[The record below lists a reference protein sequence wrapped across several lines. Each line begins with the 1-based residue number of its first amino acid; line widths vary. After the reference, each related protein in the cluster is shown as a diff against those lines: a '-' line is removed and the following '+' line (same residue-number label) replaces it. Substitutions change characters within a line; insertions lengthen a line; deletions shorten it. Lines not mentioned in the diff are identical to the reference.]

1 MLKFFAI
8 LALVSLV
15 VLPAQTASA
24 AALTKVTISPEPQ
37 GALVAGYTYTARMET
52 NKPQSTSWNS
62 FIKYGPTRSGDQWNL
77 ASRKLFGYHSPQTNT
92 LTFIVP
98 ENYPGPLVYI
108 MVEGRFTPLTGDGLT
123 QDTKVLGPFRVNYM
137 KDITNLEAKANSD
150 GTITLSWYN
159 NTNMATHFEI
169 VRVGPTSERT
179 LIYYKPG
186 ANIGPMEFT
195 DETTLEVEDETFIY
209 FVKPIL
215 HDSFKRSLPDLQD
228 NFKYVSRR
236 VTAPKPPAFKLM
248 PVIVPLGSFVLIGG
262 DDESQPQ
269 EAPQDLINQLED
281 FRRRLGLDV
290 FLGGPYGQGYP
301 DAVALDPTFP
311 AVDVIG
317 VALDKTSLTLQVGES
332 ATLRATV
339 SPGHATN
346 KNVTWHTSNPLV
358 ATVNDSGRVT
368 AQSGGTATITV
379 ITDDGGKT
387 AEAVVIV
394 EADEE
399 GDDSEGVGQEGDA
412 AQQDMQFNDIPA
424 GHWATAEIAE
434 AVSMGI
440 IQGYP
445 DGSFRPNGDVTR
457 AEFATMLMRGIPV
470 LPSTAPLT
478 FTDSDTIGSWA
489 VGHVQQAV
497 ARGIIQGYPDG
508 TFRPNA
514 NITRAE
520 MITMVV
526 RAAGLAAV
534 QGRQTSFAD
543 DAQIPDWAKGNV
555 VAAQEAGFIFGG
567 ITDNRFAAG
576 KNATRAESAS
586 SIIKMLK
593 LR

>member
-1 MLKFFAI
+1 MVFKLCNFTGIRLLKFFAI

-215 HDSFKRSLPDLQD
+215 HDSFKRSQPDLQD

-269 EAPQDLINQLED
+269 EAPQDLINQFGDWAWTSSWGPLWPGLSRCCCVRSDLPGGRRHRRGAGQD
-281 FRRRLGLDV
+281 FPYIASRRIR
-290 FLGGPYGQGYP
+290 
-301 DAVALDPTFP
+301 
-311 AVDVIG
+311 
-317 VALDKTSLTLQVGES
+317 
-332 ATLRATV
+332 
-339 SPGHATN
+339 H
-346 KNVTWHTSNPLV
+346 
-358 ATVNDSGRVT
+358 
-368 AQSGGTATITV
+368 
-379 ITDDGGKT
+379 
-387 AEAVVIV
+387 
-394 EADEE
+394 
-399 GDDSEGVGQEGDA
+399 
-412 AQQDMQFNDIPA
+412 PA
-424 GHWATAEIAE
+424 G
-434 AVSMGI
+434 
-440 IQGYP
+440 
-445 DGSFRPNGDVTR
+445 DGEPRPCHEQER
-457 AEFATMLMRGIPV
+457 HLAY
-470 LPSTAPLT
+470 
-478 FTDSDTIGSWA
+478 
-489 VGHVQQAV
+489 QQPPGCYGE
-497 ARGIIQGYPDG
+497 R
-508 TFRPNA
+508 
-514 NITRAE
+514 
-520 MITMVV
+520 
-526 RAAGLAAV
+526 
-534 QGRQTSFAD
+534 
-543 DAQIPDWAKGNV
+543 
-555 VAAQEAGFIFGG
+555 
-567 ITDNRFAAG
+567 
-576 KNATRAESAS
+576 
-586 SIIKMLK
+586 
-593 LR
+593 